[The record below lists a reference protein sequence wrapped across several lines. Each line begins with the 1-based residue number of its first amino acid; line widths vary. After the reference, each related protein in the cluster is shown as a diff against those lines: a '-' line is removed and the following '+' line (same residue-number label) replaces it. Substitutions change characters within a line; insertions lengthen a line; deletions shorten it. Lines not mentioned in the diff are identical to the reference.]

1 MKTACKARGRRVWG
15 AFVLSMSSWILVGCG
30 GGGSNATSAATTAS
44 TNTAQEAADYVAL
57 HEGDRLVYA
66 VQHPAREFV
75 DTTSVQVLAPSTDD
89 GLTGATIESIFE
101 TEFERSQT
109 SYFLGIGSKGLIAKY
124 PPPNGATW
132 IFNAWR
138 SLPSQFKI
146 GDKFTPGINNGVD
159 QSESTEATIVG
170 IETVTTPAGQFA
182 NCIKTIAIRKYPQ
195 TDTSAASHDTYITWF
210 APGIGRVK
218 DENYN
223 SDGVL
228 YSKSSLIAFQVNGV
242 RSETVRPVATLTAAP
257 SEATHGRF
265 DAVSLQ
271 FSEPMWPGAMSQSV
285 ALVTDPTGAMIPG
298 DISFTEN
305 SWTFKPKYGELRVS
319 GTYKVQLTEVATDRA
334 GNVVMP
340 GSWLF
345 AVDATPPAATGTQF
359 TDGKIFITFNEDLM
373 SPEGFGGAYLVG
385 TLGDT
390 VPIDTGDVSFERN
403 RVVLDIAAYKAYL
416 TYNGQYKVVIAGGS
430 RNGLSDLAGN
440 FTDDFIA
447 TITLPPGPF

>member
-1 MKTACKARGRRVWG
+1 MKTANEATGRRVWC

-30 GGGSNATSAATTAS
+30 GSGSDATSAATTAS
-44 TNTAQEAADYVAL
+44 TDTAKEAADYVAL
-57 HEGDRLVYA
+57 HEGDRLVYS
-66 VQHPAREFV
+66 VQYPSREFV
-75 DTTSVQVLAPSTDD
+75 DTTSVQVLAPTTDD

-101 TEFERSQT
+101 TEFERRQT
-109 SYFLGIGSKGLIAKY
+109 SYFLGVGSKGLIAKY
-124 PPPNGATW
+124 PPPDGATW
-132 IFNAWR
+132 IFNALR

-195 TDTSAASHDTYITWF
+195 TDTSAASHDTNITWF

-218 DENYN
+218 EEDYN

-228 YSKSSLIAFQVNGV
+228 YSKSSLIAYQVNGV
-242 RSETVRPVATLTAAP
+242 RSETVRPVATLIAAP
-257 SEATHGRF
+257 SEATHGQF

-271 FSEPMWPGAMSQSV
+271 FSEPMWPGAMSHV
-285 ALVTDPTGAMIPG
+285 AVVTDPNGTVIPG
-298 DISFTEN
+298 DIWFTEN
-305 SWTFKPKYGELRVS
+305 SWSFKPKYGELRVS
-319 GTYKVQLTEVATDRA
+319 GTYKVQLTELVTDRA

-345 AVDATPPAATGTQF
+345 AVDATPPTATGTQF

-373 SPEGFGGAYLVG
+373 PPEGFGGAYLVG
-385 TLGDT
+385 TSGDT
-390 VPIDTGDVSFERN
+390 VPIDARDVSFESN
-403 RVVLDIAAYKAYL
+403 RVVLDIATYRTHLA
-416 TYNGQYKVVIAGGS
+416 YNGQYKVVIAGGS

-440 FTDDFIA
+440 FTDYFIA